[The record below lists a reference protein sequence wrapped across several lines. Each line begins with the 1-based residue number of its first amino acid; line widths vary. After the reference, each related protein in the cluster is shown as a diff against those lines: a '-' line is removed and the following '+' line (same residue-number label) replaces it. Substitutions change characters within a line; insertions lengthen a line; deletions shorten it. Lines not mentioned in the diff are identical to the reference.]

1 MIIVQTD
8 SPFIKPKPTLTDRAN
23 NHLICS
29 NGCNKPDVKQS
40 VSEQPIVDI
49 ADSSRVSDTP
59 KNVALRSTRT
69 LGALA
74 VSSAI
79 VGVTWKGHQGSGLD
93 YLLQLTR
100 QSENKTLALFSTVY
114 SEMSPLSRNP
124 IRELY
129 ETIRVNLVS
138 ERPGA
143 ADDLELVTD
152 KFFRNLF
159 PVAYHHA
166 IHSDMQQDRSTGS
179 GSSSG
184 SGSSKR
190 DFHSDYKNC
199 LVHTYNDL
207 QPFGSVPRELS
218 ASLVSSV
225 SAASVLLRVLREGAD
240 VLAKLEEI
248 GVTAPL
254 CKKALLRMNYCGSC
268 HLFDHLHAKPCA
280 GLCQNVMRGCLIEYV
295 GLLNKDWS
303 TFTESIV
310 PLISTVRS
318 PQGIETEI
326 KALDGKLSRAI
337 MQAMETGPQLEKQLE
352 LEEEKFLKRCAHG
365 VGSLPL
371 LRSAI
376 TVARHTATDLM
387 TPCAIAAWRMA
398 DYDAAAAA
406 AAATTAGDC
415 SRVPNGTTYTITSS
429 VEEVEAVRLG
439 SKWDFRMHKVG
450 GAAQKCVNPPQHHQQ
465 QQQQQHTRLVEQACG
480 VPSLVPSD
488 HLTEGSFE
496 EAPQTLASS
505 SKWSLAPNNEML
517 QFEMTIFKNKDLF
530 LQLSSTWWNDSRRQ
544 LRMGIGTIA
553 ISVAPPPPMASA
565 SASTLCDDEDY
576 HPADEDCWTGSSL
589 SDYTHQVVTTI
600 WDKYNPEV
608 AYAGDIESPHMRTLV
623 DRLINLN
630 SAATKASSPN
640 TYRGDV
646 DKMQSDMADGSGD
659 SYPSDDEEDGFAAS
673 GSGEGRSI
681 GEETIVTPVSG
692 NEISSSKRISS
703 QPCWSLLSI
712 AAILLSVPLLQR
724 NDRFSRH

>member
-1 MIIVQTD
+1 MA
-8 SPFIKPKPTLTDRAN
+8 KGL
-23 NHLICS
+23 
-29 NGCNKPDVKQS
+29 
-40 VSEQPIVDI
+40 
-49 ADSSRVSDTP
+49 
-59 KNVALRSTRT
+59 LRSRSRSCRWWFV
-69 LGALA
+69 LA
-74 VSSAI
+74 VLALLAVVEVDGGSTLLARNHRAARDTGAPGTGAGRDLTARSSKMSCERVNNFFSSI
-79 VGVTWKGHQGSGLD
+79 NVTVSVTGQGSKLKKGPVCEGSCCDAETERQLQAKATKNFERLVKHHIRSQRGHWEQTANLYKD

-166 IHSDMQQDRSTGS
+166 IHSDMQQDRST

-337 MQAMETGPQLEKQLE
+337 MQAMETGPQLEKQ
-352 LEEEKFLKRCAHG
+352 
-365 VGSLPL
+365 
-371 LRSAI
+371 
-376 TVARHTATDLM
+376 
-387 TPCAIAAWRMA
+387 
-398 DYDAAAAA
+398 
-406 AAATTAGDC
+406 
-415 SRVPNGTTYTITSS
+415 
-429 VEEVEAVRLG
+429 
-439 SKWDFRMHKVG
+439 
-450 GAAQKCVNPPQHHQQ
+450 
-465 QQQQQHTRLVEQACG
+465 VEQACG

-530 LQLSSTWWNDSRRQ
+530 LQLS
-544 LRMGIGTIA
+544 
-553 ISVAPPPPMASA
+553 
-565 SASTLCDDEDY
+565 STLCDDEDY

>member
-1 MIIVQTD
+1 MANGLLRCRRSRSCRWFVLALLAL
-8 SPFIKPKPTLTDRAN
+8 LT
-23 NHLICS
+23 
-29 NGCNKPDVKQS
+29 V
-40 VSEQPIVDI
+40 VDGG
-49 ADSSRVSDTP
+49 TT
-59 KNVALRSTRT
+59 VALGRNPRAARDTGTPGTGAGRDLTARSSTMSCERFNNFFSSINVT
-69 LGALA
+69 
-74 VSSAI
+74 VS
-79 VGVTWKGHQGSGLD
+79 VTGQGSKLKRGPVCAGACCDAETERQLQAKATKNFERLVKHHIRSQRGHWEQTANLYKD

-166 IHSDMQQDRSTGS
+166 IHSDMQQDR
-179 GSSSG
+179 GSSSSGG
-184 SGSSKR
+184 SGKR

-268 HLFDHLHAKPCA
+268 NLFDHLHAKPCA

-310 PLISTVRS
+310 PLLNMVRS

-337 MQAMETGPQLEKQLE
+337 MQAMETGPQLEKQ
-352 LEEEKFLKRCAHG
+352 
-365 VGSLPL
+365 
-371 LRSAI
+371 
-376 TVARHTATDLM
+376 
-387 TPCAIAAWRMA
+387 
-398 DYDAAAAA
+398 
-406 AAATTAGDC
+406 
-415 SRVPNGTTYTITSS
+415 
-429 VEEVEAVRLG
+429 
-439 SKWDFRMHKVG
+439 
-450 GAAQKCVNPPQHHQQ
+450 
-465 QQQQQHTRLVEQACG
+465 VEQACG

-488 HLTEGSFE
+488 HLAEGSFE

-505 SKWSLAPNNEML
+505 SKWSVAPINEML
-517 QFEMTIFKNKDLF
+517 QFEMTISRNKDLF
-530 LQLSSTWWNDSRRQ
+530 LQLSST
-544 LRMGIGTIA
+544 
-553 ISVAPPPPMASA
+553 
-565 SASTLCDDEDY
+565 LCDDEDY
-576 HPADEDCWTGSSL
+576 HMTDENCWTGNSL
-589 SDYTHQVVTTI
+589 GDYTHQVVTTI

-630 SAATKASSPN
+630 SAATKALSPN

-681 GEETIVTPVSG
+681 GEETIVTSVSG

-712 AAILLSVPLLQR
+712 AAILLAVPRLLQL